1 VSDDI
6 IRRRA
11 FLLSGIL
18 APCLSLHADDG
29 AAPFV
34 QIDKP
39 LFARGEVI
47 RFWVGVSSSGLIPEK
62 KQKPGVLHII
72 HPDGVR
78 ESQAISWP
86 LDGPGNSSWQGGTL
100 LGKLPAKLGRY
111 RVSFEWD
118 RKLSPEGDLTVCEW
132 DLLGLLVPRWTFEGK
147 DFQSATAVLT
157 VENLTNQK
165 VRFCRLGTLDTVV
178 WLNCAQ
184 DEPKPMRDSIMYPTH
199 LLSER
204 YNAYLYNPRWKDL
217 NQLPLVKVEP
227 HSSFSQSLD
236 LSKTN
241 FRFPFTAP
249 TIDISTEL
257 TLFVGEASDVGSALY
272 PVRLSVAGSRKF

>member
-6 IRRRA
+6 IRRA
-11 FLLSGIL
+11 FLLSGVL
-18 APCLSLHADDG
+18 VPGLSLLADDD

-39 LFARGEVI
+39 IFARGEVI
-47 RFWVGVSSSGLIPEK
+47 RFWVGVSGSGSIPEE

-78 ESQAISWP
+78 ESEPISWP

-118 RKLSPEGDLTVCEW
+118 RKLSPEGELTVCEW
-132 DLLGLLVPRWTFEGK
+132 DLLGRLVPRWAFEGN
-147 DFQSATAVLT
+147 DFQSAKAVLT
-157 VENLTNQK
+157 VENLTNQI

-178 WLNCAQ
+178 WLHCTQ
-184 DEPKPMRDSIMYPTH
+184 DGPKPSRDSIMYPQY
-199 LLSER
+199 LLSEG
-204 YNAYLYNPRWKDL
+204 YNTYLYNPRWKDL

-227 HSSFSQSLD
+227 HSRFSQALY
-236 LSKTN
+236 LSKAN
-241 FRFPFTAP
+241 FRFPFTSP

-257 TLFVGEASDVGSALY
+257 TLFVGGASDVGSALY
-272 PVRLSVAGSRKF
+272 PVRLNVAGSRQF